1 MYGLNLNESI
11 RQIKQTYIQ
20 WKKKADAIIT
30 LSSLIQSKYQLCP
43 RKKMV
48 QQENID
54 FMGIQSQKCWNDL
67 AKGYC

>member
-1 MYGLNLNESI
+1 M
-11 RQIKQTYIQ
+11 Q
-20 WKKKADAIIT
+20 KKADAIIT

-43 RKKMV
+43 RKEMV

-54 FMGIQSQKCWNDL
+54 FTGIQFQKCWNDL